1 MEKLLTLYTYIDGV
15 NDTPFPSVED
25 KIEVLD
31 FTYNARRMGEA
42 PNISATIKHGI
53 CLDNLWSDNVYAE
66 LNGERFFL
74 KNTPTSQY
82 DSSDSRY
89 RHDVVL
95 VSERIN
101 LENVYFFDVVSE
113 ETDADKPVSN
123 SSNVVFSGNIRELA
137 ERLRLSLKFSGLDYT
152 VVVDEAVE
160 NEDKLVSFSDQ
171 YISDVLQESYN
182 IYGVPHY
189 FVGREIHFGDGIDS
203 IDKVFEYGV
212 ENALISITKSNANSK
227 VVTRCTGDGSDSNI
241 PYYYPNKSPYGEVN
255 ALYNGIAVNGLNV
268 TNWELFS
275 RCGVDSTLTYEKS
288 TSSGTPVKVASLE
301 DFKSERVEQA
311 TVLLDQRLYRWAC
324 SYKVLLGANQ
334 KIHLSYGFNS
344 ASGYNIGYDIL
355 DSNGVNVYKTITMPI
370 NGIELW
376 AGSFTVVIYI
386 GVGRINTLKEAEAY
400 ARANAFVNLSVSS
413 AQTTSGWRLNDD
425 RLVSLSSVG
434 ITYNGTPAVGDKI
447 TFEVISQRVPVCSRL
462 MPSIYRETNGKER
475 FYNAISLKYDKPE
488 NRAEKYIFSNE
499 FVASKPKEHIVHF
512 EDIKPTIQ
520 GVTNAAAQRI
530 DKFLDIAYD
539 LNDSDERVVNDGSE
553 EYLHKYFFVK
563 LRKFDGIN
571 KFNLF
576 AHAIEGRSMTVSMTS
591 GHCSACEW
599 PIQVSDDTMQ
609 NRVQVYERDTI
620 DANGVQHYAGELK
633 RNDEGDVIFGAPQDC
648 QNDTINNEVWIALL
662 KDDSTFGTL
671 MPSSVHKPTTNDTFV
686 LLNISLPEAYILAA
700 EKRLEDE
707 IIKYMSENND
717 EKFNF
722 SIKFSRIYLAEHP
735 EILTRINEN
744 AIIRVSYNNIVHK
757 LHVSSFSYKTAGAP
771 IPEVTV
777 ELSDTIAVNGTP
789 VQTVLSAITKA
800 PTHSTIVSEV
810 RGNANAAGNILAGVG
825 ATGIKGS
832 MTLGGTPSLGGNA
845 AAVVDIEKEGKEFF
859 VSKKGNESITGEK
872 TFHNN
877 VIFGDK
883 ATSEDFVQDPLFGK
897 GWGVYRDANNLTV
910 GEFDKIIARRTLD
923 ISELKINQ
931 TTYQRGRLVIS
942 NASCK
947 ITEVEEFENFYRC
960 YFDNKSGSDFSGF
973 VVNDQ
978 AICQRYDETFS
989 DVTKYYWRLVVGV
1002 SASYVDLSKDDAT
1015 GFGIPAIDDEVIQLG
1030 HRSDITR
1037 QNAIVIASTPAPT
1050 IIQYNGIRSFVLP
1063 EPSTVISPDNN
1074 VFSGVMR
1081 IMPGST
1087 GLSDMEEFKDLRSEV
1102 SSVTIDLEHTNEE
1115 VDRYGTLVD
1124 EIKEQADKEYI
1135 IWFFDHIPTLT
1146 NEPARDWTTE
1156 ELIELHDQDLFYS
1169 KPLGRAW
1176 RFVDGQWEEI
1186 TDADTIAAL
1195 RESNNAT
1202 QRVDEL
1208 EGVINNYGVDLEIV
1222 KNQLDKEFT
1231 IWFAEEDAPESY
1243 VPTNNNYPAV
1253 DWNTESLQVL
1263 HDQDLFYNRKS
1274 GKAWRYEDRAWV
1286 EITDADTIAALNKAG
1301 EAYNN
1306 AERVDHRVDDLEAIV
1321 TENKTF
1327 VDEVVAPALDSLQRQ
1342 IDGAIESFFYEVE
1355 PTLDNIP
1362 AKDWTTEEQKKA
1374 HLNDT
1379 YTNLTDGRSW
1389 RWTVSGT
1396 TYGWTEITD
1405 TATAKALQEAG
1416 LAKDTADNKR
1426 RVFVAQPTNAQAYDE
1441 GDLWV
1446 NATYGTTYTNDLLR
1460 CKTAKPEGAA
1470 FSISHWELATK
1481 YTDDTKANNA
1491 LAIANE
1497 SKNYIDKVLP
1507 GILEE
1512 LQNQL
1517 DGKVENFFY
1526 DYDPTTSNIPASE
1539 WTTNELKEAHLND
1552 TFTNTTSGQSWRW
1565 LFKDGTYK
1573 WVEIAD
1579 TQSAEALRVA
1589 MEAKAAADGKITT
1602 YYGTTVTPPYAEGDL
1617 WVQGVNG
1624 DIFIC
1629 ISGRDTGSY
1638 TASDWAKASKYTD
1651 DSALTNFING
1661 AFANTIAEVK
1671 GQIDGKAET
1680 WYQASDPSSAWN
1692 TTELKAAHV
1701 GDLWYNT
1708 SNNTTSRW
1716 SGSKWEAQSVPSEV
1730 FDKIDGK
1737 ADIFVSES
1745 RPTPPYN
1752 VNDLWSRGDKGQ
1764 LMICVRKR
1772 SAGESTS
1779 DSDWTIA
1786 DDSHKYADDLKDEI
1800 EQNFKDDYEYLT
1812 KALPADSNLA
1822 TTVANAMVLSSL
1834 LGVWDNNKNVVSF
1847 LNGSDLGKDSTHGKL
1862 MFAAGVPTSGANL
1875 ASRAANAKFRV
1886 YEDGTIIAEQGLFKG
1901 QVILGDGKI
1910 TLNQDGSGSLADGS
1924 LTWDKYGIMT
1934 SVFPIMEKWQDIFT
1948 LTTTGST
1955 YTRVDLSQVGYLD
1968 NVCQATGV
1976 EDTRSIF
1983 YLDTA
1988 NTTMRDGFTLKMRGA
2003 IVYNSALYPAAIR
2016 SWNGEKFYAAGRDD
2030 GDISFYPETYLV
2042 SDTFFMPLGGPPITL
2057 TYKQAGGL
2065 SANNPYWIVDFPA
2078 AYKKVYVNQTDGAIY
2093 AQTYLDNMDN
2103 PSPLSE

>member
-1 MEKLLTLYTYIDGV
+1 MISKLDLYILNSDNSVAPFAPIKEHIVLYDFSFESQRMGPAPEITATIQAEGGLEDHLTSNVFCEYKGERYFLKSA
-15 NDTPFPSVED
+15 PSVS
-25 KIEVLD
+25 K
-31 FTYNARRMGEA
+31 
-42 PNISATIKHGI
+42 
-53 CLDNLWSDNVYAE
+53 DNTDLRYTFELTFVSERVILDNVYMVDAVQGDSE
-66 LNGERFFL
+66 TNDVQSSRTDIVFKDTIEVYIARLNAAMQL
-74 KNTPTSQY
+74 KNVGYS
-82 DSSDSRY
+82 
-89 RHDVVL
+89 VVL
-95 VSERIN
+95 DEGITSE
-101 LENVYFFDVVSE
+101 S
-113 ETDADKPVSN
+113 
-123 SSNVVFSGNIRELA
+123 
-137 ERLRLSLKFSGLDYT
+137 
-152 VVVDEAVE
+152 
-160 NEDKLVSFSDQ
+160 KLVSFQDK
-171 YISDVLQESYN
+171 YFTEALQEGVK
-182 IYGVPHY
+182 IY
-189 FVGREIHFGDGIDS
+189 
-203 IDKVFEYGV
+203 
-212 ENALISITKSNANSK
+212 
-227 VVTRCTGDGSDSNI
+227 NI
-241 PYYYPNKSPYGEVN
+241 PYYFEGKVIHFGESTTTTPILKYGDGLLGISKSLRSNRIVNRATATGGSENIPHYYPNSTPMGEIEVAVHGGTEVQVDSYLKLSKIPRGG
-255 ALYNGIAVNGLNV
+255 ALVFHLAKDKV
-268 TNWELFS
+268 ELFS
-275 RCGVDSTLTYEKS
+275 SYAVEDVQDSQTSGFKADYFSWNTTANLKTYPLTTWLFAGFSLNSLGQEPTDASIKCEAIINTGSAQDFTTDKLWVFKEVNGTLVRNESLTVSQVVNNKELIQVNDGASSYVKLDIECIIKSVPVSTRYYFGVQFISNKVVGLLPIEFNFS
-288 TSSGTPVKVASLE
+288 TSQKGKDQGWYLRQPSGIESDAPVSLADYGLRVTNNVQMGEIYYNVIKEKVPFASSLMPPI
-301 DFKSERVEQA
+301 
-311 TVLLDQRLYRWAC
+311 YR
-324 SYKVLLGANQ
+324 
-334 KIHLSYGFNS
+334 
-344 ASGYNIGYDIL
+344 ASG
-355 DSNGVNVYKTITMPI
+355 
-370 NGIELW
+370 GI
-376 AGSFTVVIYI
+376 
-386 GVGRINTLKEAEAY
+386 
-400 ARANAFVNLSVSS
+400 
-413 AQTTSGWRLNDD
+413 
-425 RLVSLSSVG
+425 
-434 ITYNGTPAVGDKI
+434 
-447 TFEVISQRVPVCSRL
+447 
-462 MPSIYRETNGKER
+462 ER
-475 FYNAISLKYDKPE
+475 FYNAQNGLYEGIFFE
-488 NRAEKYIFSNE
+488 NEYNGSN
-499 FVASKPKEHIVHF
+499 PKEAITAF
-512 EDIKPTIQ
+512 DIKPTIV
-520 GVTNAAAQRI
+520 GVTNAAGSRI
-530 DKFLDIAYD
+530 DAFIDFAYD
-539 LNDSDERVVNDGSE
+539 RNDSDDTISTDGGSE
-553 EYLHKYFFVK
+553 EYISPYFYAK
-563 LRKFDGIN
+563 LRKFDGVN
-571 KFNLF
+571 GFNLF
-576 AHAIEGRSMTVSMTS
+576 AQAIESGEMMIEMTS
-591 GHCSACEW
+591 GHCGACKFTIMVDENT
-599 PIQVSDDTMQ
+599 QRNLVMVDNNGDLVYDDATGKVKMASDAMGLD
-609 NRVQVYERDTI
+609 R
-620 DANGVQHYAGELK
+620 
-633 RNDEGDVIFGAPQDC
+633 
-648 QNDTINNEVWIALL
+648 QNDTVNNEVWIALK
-662 KDDSTFGTL
+662 KDINTFGQI
-671 MPSSVHKPTTNDTFV
+671 MPNATSQLKPSVNDTFV
-686 LLNISLPEAYILAA
+686 ITNILLPQAYFTSA
-700 EKRLEDE
+700 EKKLEE
-707 IIKYMSENND
+707 AILGFLVKNNSFAFD
-717 EKFNF
+717 F
-722 SIKFSRIYLAEHP
+722 SINFSRIVLNQRQDIRET
-735 EILTRINEN
+735 LSEN
-744 AIIRVSYNNIVHK
+744 AIIPIEFNGK
-757 LHVSSFSYKTAGAP
+757 LHSFYVSSYTYRKQKNELLPEISVSLTYSFESEPTVFEQTINAIQENISKVISSTPTTTDGLKLADTEKRYLRKDIADVAKDRITFEKGLDFGGSMSSSNFLRGELLGAGFGVYTDDDGSTVVEADKVVIRQEALFNEIVVNQTSFVQGSSVFS
-771 IPEVTV
+771 
-777 ELSDTIAVNGTP
+777 
-789 VQTVLSAITKA
+789 
-800 PTHSTIVSEV
+800 
-810 RGNANAAGNILAGVG
+810 AAGCEITSVE
-825 ATGIKGS
+825 
-832 MTLGGTPSLGGNA
+832 
-845 AAVVDIEKEGKEFF
+845 VVD
-859 VSKKGNESITGEK
+859 
-872 TFHNN
+872 
-877 VIFGDK
+877 
-883 ATSEDFVQDPLFGK
+883 
-897 GWGVYRDANNLTV
+897 
-910 GEFDKIIARRTLD
+910 D
-923 ISELKINQ
+923 IVF
-931 TTYQRGRLVIS
+931 R
-942 NASCK
+942 C
-947 ITEVEEFENFYRC
+947 FY
-960 YFDNKSGSDFSGF
+960 DNKTGTRFSGF
-973 VVNDQ
+973 KAGDQ
-978 AICQRYDETFS
+978 ARCQRYDAS
-989 DVTKYYWRLVVGV
+989 YNSVIKYYWRVVKAVGED
-1002 SASYVDLSKDDAT
+1002 YVDLYISGKDDRGQALAT
-1015 GFGIPAIDDEVIQLG
+1015 GLGVPEVGDNLVQLG
-1030 HRSDITR
+1030 SRTDITR
-1037 QNAIVIASTPAPT
+1037 QNAIIISSTPSPT
-1050 IIQYNGIRSFVLP
+1050 IIQYDGINSFVLP

-1087 GLSDMEEFKDLRSEV
+1087 GLNDMEEFKDLRSEV
-1102 SSVTIDLEHTNEE
+1102 NSVAIDLEHTNDE

-1301 EAYNN
+1301 EAYDN
-1306 AERVDHRVDDLEAIV
+1306 AERVDHRVDDLAAIIA
-1321 TENKTF
+1321 ENKTF
-1327 VDEVVAPALDSLQRQ
+1327 VDEVVAPALDSLQKQ

-1355 PTLDNIP
+1355 PTLNNTP
-1362 AKDWTTEEQKKA
+1362 AKDWISDDQKKA

-1405 TATAKALQEAG
+1405 TATATALKEAG

-1426 RVFVAQPTNAQAYDE
+1426 RVFIAQPTNAQAYDA

-1446 NATYGTTYTNDLLR
+1446 NATYGTTYINDLLR

-1507 GILEE
+1507 GILDE

-1526 DYDPTTSNIPASE
+1526 EHVPTASNEPANA
-1539 WTTNELKEAHLND
+1539 WTTEELKKVHLND
-1552 TFTNTTSGQSWRW
+1552 TFTNTLTGQSWRW

-1579 TQSAEALRVA
+1579 TQSAEALRIA
-1589 MEAKAAADGKITT
+1589 MEAKAAADSKITT
-1602 YYGTTVTPPYAEGDL
+1602 YYGTTVNPPYEEGDI
-1617 WVQGVNG
+1617 WVQGSNG
-1624 DIFIC
+1624 DIYVC
-1629 ISGRDTGSY
+1629 VNGRTSGSY

-1651 DSALTNFING
+1651 DTALNNFIAG
-1661 AFANTIAEVK
+1661 AFADTIEEVK
-1671 GQIDGKAET
+1671 TQIDGKAET
-1680 WYQASDPSSAWN
+1680 WYQASDPSAAWTTADLKSA
-1692 TTELKAAHV
+1692 HI

-1708 SNNTTSRW
+1708 SNTTTSRW

-1745 RPTPPYN
+1745 RPSAPYN

-1764 LMICVRKR
+1764 LMICVKSRT
-1772 SAGESTS
+1772 AGESTS
-1779 DSDWTIA
+1779 DSDWAIA

-1812 KALPADSNLA
+1812 KALPVDSNLA

-1955 YTRVDLSQVGYLD
+1955 YTRVNLSQVGYLD

-2003 IVYNSALYPAAIR
+2003 IVYNSSLYPAAIR

-2065 SANNPYWIVDFPA
+2065 SANNPYWIVDFPS
-2078 AYKKVYVNQTDGAIY
+2078 AYKKVYINQTDGAIY